1 MQSKLQQKHSK
12 ILELKIK
19 RDFAVNYLHVDLLTL
34 KAQYCDV
41 NVIFFYSYKNK
52 TKISIKTK
60 HMPGGLAFDGITM
73 LLLLYLCYF
82 VVWI

>member
-41 NVIFFYSYKNK
+41 NVIFF
-52 TKISIKTK
+52 
-60 HMPGGLAFDGITM
+60 LQ
-73 LLLLYLCYF
+73 L
-82 VVWI
+82 